1 EMNGRAIDCSTR
13 RDGGPVP
20 PWRSKTRP
28 RGPWPPR
35 MMWQIRP
42 QAEATFERT
51 NAKISEHRLSLLSPA
66 VAWFC
71 AASLAG
77 NLAAI
82 DSKAAVQES
91 IHHRPVRHLDGYRD
105 PAWLAGDRHQPL

>member
-1 EMNGRAIDCSTR
+1 
-13 RDGGPVP
+13 
-20 PWRSKTRP
+20 
-28 RGPWPPR
+28 
-35 MMWQIRP
+35 MWQIRP

-82 DSKAAVQES
+82 DTPLTATLPPMKQYYQISWKSSNIEDVMWGES
-91 IHHRPVRHLDGYRD
+91 AYICVTER
-105 PAWLAGDRHQPL
+105 